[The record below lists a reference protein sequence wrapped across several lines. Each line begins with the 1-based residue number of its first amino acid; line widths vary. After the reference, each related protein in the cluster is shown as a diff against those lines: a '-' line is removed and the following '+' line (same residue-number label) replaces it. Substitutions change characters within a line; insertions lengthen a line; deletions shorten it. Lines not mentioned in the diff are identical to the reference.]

1 MALLTISD
9 LVTITTFDDVLT
21 LQLTIASELG
31 LATTAWQPLSPEIT
45 LLGVNATL
53 VATYSV
59 TVNQIAQG
67 GFASLAATIPGT
79 NPLFTDSA
87 GFETRWM
94 DLNSQDDYNVTRI
107 PATFA
112 AGNITLQNSS
122 ASPQTITIGAFH
134 VQHPVTGATYSNT
147 TSPTIAGST
156 TTVVAFQADAQF
168 AGSKGT
174 LAAGIVPIILT
185 PLPGVTALAPIV
197 SLIGT
202 DAETNAALL
211 LRDQSKLG
219 SLSPN
224 GAAQA
229 YNFVATSIPT
239 AANQATAPVPF
250 NHYVV
255 TAPITRVATTET
267 AGTVNVYLANSAGS
281 PSAPDIAQVNAAI
294 QAICVPLSVTAT
306 VQAVSTVALNLV
318 FTVYVPASL
327 GLSQTAV
334 LANINTAIASYCS
347 TVPIGGVTGALP
359 NIVPYDELVTVIMSA
374 NPGTNDLVLTN
385 PSGDLSIGPT
395 TVPVPGTPTG
405 TVVFV

>member
-1 MALLTISD
+1 MPLLTISD
-9 LVTITTFDDVLT
+9 LVSITTFGDVLT
-21 LQLTIASELG
+21 LQLTIATELG
-31 LATTAWQPLSPEIT
+31 LPTTAWQPLSPEIT
-45 LLGVNATL
+45 LLGVNAQL
-53 VATYSV
+53 VTTYSV

-67 GFASLAATIPGT
+67 GFASLAATIAGT
-79 NPLFTDSA
+79 DPNFTDSN
-87 GFETRWM
+87 GFDTQWM
-94 DLNSQDDYNVTRI
+94 DLNSQDNYNVTRI

-112 AGNITLQNSS
+112 AGNVTLHNTT
-122 ASPQTITIGAFH
+122 ATPYTLTLGTFH
-134 VQHPVTGATYSNT
+134 IQHPITGATYTNT
-147 TSPTIAGST
+147 TAPTVAGST
-156 TTVVAFQADAQF
+156 NTIVAFQADAQF
-168 AGSKGT
+168 SGSAGT

-185 PLPGVTALAPIV
+185 PLPGVTALAPVV

-202 DAETNAALL
+202 NAETNAALL

-229 YNFVATSIPT
+229 YAFVSTSIPT
-239 AANQATAPVPF
+239 AANQAAAPVPF

-255 TAPITRVATTET
+255 TAPITRVATTEVS
-267 AGTVNVYLANSAGS
+267 GVVGVYLANSAGA

-306 VQAVSTVALNLV
+306 VQAVSTVPLNLV
-318 FTVYVPASL
+318 FTVYIPTSL
-327 GLSQTAV
+327 GLSSTAV
-334 LANINTAIASYCS
+334 LANIATAVANYCAV
-347 TVPIGGVTGALP
+347 VPIGGVTGALP
-359 NIVPYDELVTVIMSA
+359 NIAPYDKLVEVIFDA

-385 PSGDLSIGPT
+385 PAGDLSIGPT